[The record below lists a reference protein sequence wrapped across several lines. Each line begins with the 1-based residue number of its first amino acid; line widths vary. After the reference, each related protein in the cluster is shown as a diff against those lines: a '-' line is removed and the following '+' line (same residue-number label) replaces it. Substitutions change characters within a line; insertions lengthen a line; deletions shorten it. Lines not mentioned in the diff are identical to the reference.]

1 METKKIRI
9 TGAQLSFTFG
19 AIQENKSKIL
29 NTLEEAEK
37 INSDIVVFPE
47 LCVTGYPP
55 EDLLLRESFVGKNFA
70 VLEEIAE
77 FSGRTS
83 GVIGF
88 VDRSLEEQT
97 MDNVDRNITNAA
109 AIVQNGDVKGI
120 YHKSFLPNYSV
131 FDEARYFAK
140 GTKPEE
146 IFWYEDIAVG
156 INICEDIWINN
167 GPAEEQV
174 KKGASLIININAS
187 PFDINKTESRKVN
200 VRDKAKKLK
209 VPILYLNMVGGQDEL
224 VFDGGSFLV
233 DADGNIIYEAGQFSE
248 EIFSFDL
255 ELEIKNVKSENKLIV
270 NEKKSDLPPL
280 KTSDSLSEL
289 ESMYAALKMGLSDYV
304 EKNNFKKVL
313 VGLSG
318 GIDSAL
324 TATIAVDAL
333 TSDNVI
339 GVAMTSK
346 FNPKSSLEDA
356 KELADNLN
364 IELKTVN
371 IEETAEKFRNLLKDN
386 IDDDL
391 KSVVAENIQS
401 RIRGNILMGLSNQLG
416 AMVVSTGNKSEMAVG
431 YSTLYGD
438 LVGGFALLKD
448 VYKTEVYKLSDY
460 RNSISK
466 VIPQNIIEKKP
477 SAELSEDQ
485 YDSDS
490 LPEYDLL
497 DKILKMY
504 IELDYSSEK
513 IINSDI
519 DKEVVFD
526 ILEKID
532 RNEYKRKQVAPG
544 VKLTS
549 RAFGKDRRMPITN
562 TYIRDL
568 SLIHI

>member
-1 METKKIRI
+1 METKKLRI
-9 TGAQLSFTFG
+9 TGAQLSFTVG

-120 YHKSFLPNYSV
+120 YHKCYLPNYSV

-156 INICEDIWINN
+156 INICEDVWINN

-233 DADGNIIYEAGQFSE
+233 DAEGNIIYEARQFSE

-270 NEKKSDLPPL
+270 NEKKSDLPTL

-339 GVAMTSK
+339 GVAMPSK

-386 IDDDL
+386 LDDDL
-391 KSVVAENIQS
+391 KSVVDENIQS

-562 TYIRDL
+562 TYIRDR
-568 SLIHI
+568 S

>member
-1 METKKIRI
+1 METKKLRI
-9 TGAQLSFTFG
+9 TGAQLSFTVG

-120 YHKSFLPNYSV
+120 YHKCYLPNYSV

-187 PFDINKTESRKVN
+187 PFDIDKTESRKVN
-200 VRDKAKKLK
+200 VRDKAKKLN

-339 GVAMTSK
+339 GVAMPSK

-364 IELKTVN
+364 IELKTIN

-391 KSVVAENIQS
+391 KSVVDENIQS

-562 TYIRDL
+562 TYIRDR
-568 SLIHI
+568 S

>member
-1 METKKIRI
+1 METKKLRI
-9 TGAQLSFTFG
+9 TGAQLSFTVG

-29 NTLEEAEK
+29 NTLEKAEK

-120 YHKSFLPNYSV
+120 YHKCYLPNYSV

-156 INICEDIWINN
+156 INICEDVWINN

-174 KKGASLIININAS
+174 KQGASLIININAS

-233 DADGNIIYEAGQFSE
+233 DAEGNIIYEARQFSE

-339 GVAMTSK
+339 GVAMPSK
-346 FNPKSSLEDA
+346 FNPKSSLDDA

-364 IELKTVN
+364 IELKTIN

-386 IDDDL
+386 LNDDL
-391 KSVVAENIQS
+391 KSVVDENIQS

-504 IELDYSSEK
+504 IELDFSSEK

-562 TYIRDL
+562 TYIRDR
-568 SLIHI
+568 S

>member
-1 METKKIRI
+1 VETKKIRI
-9 TGAQLSFTFG
+9 TGAQLSFTVG

-120 YHKSFLPNYSV
+120 YHKCYLPNYSV

-156 INICEDIWINN
+156 INICEDVWINN

-339 GVAMTSK
+339 GVAMPSK

-386 IDDDL
+386 LDDDL
-391 KSVVAENIQS
+391 KSVVDENIQS

-562 TYIRDL
+562 TYIRDR
-568 SLIHI
+568 S

>member
-1 METKKIRI
+1 VGTKKIRI
-9 TGAQLSFTFG
+9 TGAQLSFSVG

-29 NTLEEAEK
+29 NTLEQAEK

-47 LCVTGYPP
+47 LCITGYPP

-83 GVIGF
+83 GIIGF

-97 MDNVDRNITNAA
+97 TDNVDRKITNAA

-120 YHKSFLPNYSV
+120 YHKCYLPNYSV

-146 IFWYEDIAVG
+146 IFWYEDVGVG
-156 INICEDIWINN
+156 INVCEDIWIDE

-174 KKGASLIININAS
+174 KRGASLIININAS
-187 PFDINKTESRKVN
+187 PFDIDKTKSRKEKVIH
-200 VRDKAKKLK
+200 KAKKLN
-209 VPILYLNMVGGQDEL
+209 VPIIYLNMVGGQDEL
-224 VFDGGSFLV
+224 VFDGGSFV
-233 DADGNIIYEAGQFSE
+233 VGSDGNIIHEASQFVE
-248 EIFSFDL
+248 EVFSFDID
-255 ELEIKNVKSENKLIV
+255 LEIKDINRENKLII
-270 NEKKSDLPPL
+270 NEKNTDLSPIKRTKPL
-280 KTSDSLSEL
+280 GEL
-289 ESMYAALKMGLSDYV
+289 ESMYAALELGLSDYV
-304 EKNNFKKVL
+304 KKNKFKKVL
-313 VGLSG
+313 VGISG

-324 TATIAVDAL
+324 TATIAVDSL
-333 TSDNVI
+333 SSENVI
-339 GVAMTSK
+339 GVAMPSR
-346 FNPKSSLEDA
+346 FNPESSLKDAEDLA
-356 KELADNLN
+356 KNLN
-364 IELKTVN
+364 IELKTIN
-371 IEETAEKFRNLLKDN
+371 IEETAEKFKDLIGSN
-386 IDDDL
+386 IDESL
-391 KSVVAENIQS
+391 ESVVKENIQA
-401 RIRGNILMGLSNQLG
+401 RIRGNILMALSNQLG

-448 VYKTEVYKLSDY
+448 VYKTEVYKLSNY

-466 VIPQNIIEKKP
+466 AIPKNIISKKP

-485 YDSDS
+485 YDSDT

-504 IELDYSSEK
+504 IEHDYSSEK
-513 IINSDI
+513 IIQSGIEKDI
-519 DKEVVFD
+519 VFD

-562 TYIRDL
+562 TYIRDRY
-568 SLIHI
+568 

>member
-1 METKKIRI
+1 METKKLRI
-9 TGAQLSFTFG
+9 TGAQLSFTVG

-120 YHKSFLPNYSV
+120 YHKCYLPNYSV

-156 INICEDIWINN
+156 INICEDVWINN

-200 VRDKAKKLK
+200 VRDKAKKLN

-270 NEKKSDLPPL
+270 NEKKSALPPL

-339 GVAMTSK
+339 GVAMPSK

-391 KSVVAENIQS
+391 KSVVDENIQS

-562 TYIRDL
+562 TYIRDR
-568 SLIHI
+568 S

>member
-1 METKKIRI
+1 METKKLRI
-9 TGAQLSFTFG
+9 TGAQLSFTVG

-29 NTLEEAEK
+29 NTLEKAEK

-88 VDRSLEEQT
+88 VDRSFEEQT

-120 YHKSFLPNYSV
+120 YHKCYLPNYSV

-156 INICEDIWINN
+156 INICEDVWINN

-174 KKGASLIININAS
+174 KQGASLIININAS

-233 DADGNIIYEAGQFSE
+233 DAEGNIIYEARQFSE

-339 GVAMTSK
+339 GVAMPSK
-346 FNPKSSLEDA
+346 FNPKSSLDDA

-364 IELKTVN
+364 IELKTIN

-386 IDDDL
+386 LNDDL
-391 KSVVAENIQS
+391 KSVVDENIQS

-504 IELDYSSEK
+504 IELDFSSEK

-562 TYIRDL
+562 TYIRDR
-568 SLIHI
+568 S

>member
-1 METKKIRI
+1 METKKLRI
-9 TGAQLSFTFG
+9 TGAQLSFTVG

-120 YHKSFLPNYSV
+120 YHKCYLPNYSV

-156 INICEDIWINN
+156 INICEDVWINN

-233 DADGNIIYEAGQFSE
+233 DADGNIIYEAEQFSE

-339 GVAMTSK
+339 GVAMPSK
-346 FNPKSSLEDA
+346 FNPKSSLDDA

-386 IDDDL
+386 LNDDL
-391 KSVVAENIQS
+391 KSVVDENIQS

-562 TYIRDL
+562 TYIRDR
-568 SLIHI
+568 S

>member
-1 METKKIRI
+1 VETKKLRI
-9 TGAQLSFTFG
+9 TGAQLSFTVG

-120 YHKSFLPNYSV
+120 YHKCYLPNYSV

-156 INICEDIWINN
+156 INICEDVWINN

-174 KKGASLIININAS
+174 KQGASLIININAS

-233 DADGNIIYEAGQFSE
+233 DAEGNIIYEARQFSE

-339 GVAMTSK
+339 GVAMPSK
-346 FNPKSSLEDA
+346 FNPKSSLDDA

-364 IELKTVN
+364 IELNTIN

-386 IDDDL
+386 LNDDL
-391 KSVVAENIQS
+391 KSVVDENIQS

-504 IELDYSSEK
+504 IELDFSSEK

-562 TYIRDL
+562 TYIRDR
-568 SLIHI
+568 S